1 LESLPVEQEES
12 PVWDAEQDSDDLLV
26 AADSALRGHDDV
38 LMQLGEVSP
47 VVGLT
52 RRIKHLQADIKNI
65 RAKKKGLHKTI
76 TSSHHAATMNT
87 GAKRDKLMK
96 EHITAGAN
104 SKNLDADLHT
114 KNHELA
120 SLTIK
125 QHAAAAAHASKNA
138 APPPVPAP
146 APLDPVPAD
155 DTASSPDAS
164 SLFDGWLAKWSTM
177 RQSLQTMVTELTAHT
192 NKLKGE
198 VSKQHSAVSTHM
210 ETVRKA
216 YDKEYKGRVAAVAK
230 AKEAATKEA
239 KAKSAEKATKAA
251 MKEKVSKAIESKTKA
266 VEKKTKQVEAE
277 ERLKKQFERKVKALM
292 GRKMPDCGPI
302 KEKEMKAKAE
312 IRRLQAENKKIKA
325 DCERKSKEMK
335 QKLATAQRTIA
346 KLKSELA
353 TAKQT
358 IASLK
363 AKVTKLEADLVA
375 QKKET
380 AKQIELKKT
389 EERAKK
395 MHAEKQKKAEAKVA
409 VLTKKLAEITANY
422 NKVKGVMQTINSQSA
437 GPHRA
442 A

>member
-1 LESLPVEQEES
+1 VVALLLVVTALASTQAAEEVNALESLPVEQEES
-12 PVWDAEQDSDDLLV
+12 PVWDAEHDSDDLLV
-26 AADSALRGHDDV
+26 AADSALREHGDV
-38 LMQLGEVSP
+38 LMQLGGASP

-65 RAKKKGLHKTI
+65 RAKKK
-76 TSSHHAATMNT
+76 
-87 GAKRDKLMK
+87 
-96 EHITAGAN
+96 GAN

-146 APLDPVPAD
+146 AQLDPVPAD

-251 MKEKVSKAIESKTKA
+251 MKEKVSKAMESKTKA
-266 VEKKTKQVEAE
+266 VEKKTKQVETE